1 MREVYRSL
9 RVEQVEGAAKML
21 NDANIET
28 SIQNGRSY
36 KGGRRRGFSYRETPD
51 SPKAAVLYVT
61 HNGDLPE
68 ARKLLREAGLME
80 PGQRESYLP
89 QELQFEAKEDRTT
102 KGVINA
108 RRLRTILLMM
118 IVIIL
123 ALFTFFGPYFAQ
135 Q

>member
-9 RVEQVEGAAKML
+9 RVEQVEGAATLL
-21 NDANIET
+21 NEAGIET

-68 ARKLLREAGLME
+68 ARKLLRDAGLME
-80 PGQRESYLP
+80 PEQRESYLP
-89 QELQFEAKEDRTT
+89 QELQFQRREEKKPRIDP
-102 KGVINA
+102 
-108 RRLRTILLMM
+108 RRLRTVLLMM
-118 IVIIL
+118 IVIII
-123 ALFTFFGPYFAQ
+123 ALFTFFGPYLAR
-135 Q
+135 

>member
-9 RVEQVEGAAKML
+9 RVEQVEGAATLL
-21 NDANIET
+21 NEAGIET

-68 ARKLLREAGLME
+68 ARKLLRDAGLME

-89 QELQFEAKEDRTT
+89 QELQFQRREEKKPRIDP
-102 KGVINA
+102 
-108 RRLRTILLMM
+108 RRLRTVLLMM
-118 IVIIL
+118 IVIII
-123 ALFTFFGPYFAQ
+123 ALFTFFGPYLAR
-135 Q
+135 

>member
-9 RVEQVEGAAKML
+9 RVEQVEGAATLL
-21 NDANIET
+21 NEAGIET

-68 ARKLLREAGLME
+68 ARRLLREAGLME
-80 PGQRESYLP
+80 PGQRESYLS
-89 QELQFEAKEDRTT
+89 QDLQFQLREEKKPRIDP
-102 KGVINA
+102 
-108 RRLRTILLMM
+108 RRLRTVLLMM
-118 IVIIL
+118 IVIII
-123 ALFTFFGPYFAQ
+123 ALFTFFGPYLAR
-135 Q
+135 

>member
-9 RVEQVEGAAKML
+9 RVEQVEGAATLL
-21 NDANIET
+21 NEAGIET

-36 KGGRRRGFSYRETPD
+36 KGGRRRNFSFRETPD

-68 ARKLLREAGLME
+68 ARRLLREAGLME

-89 QELQFEAKEDRTT
+89 PELQFQQREEKKPRIDP
-102 KGVINA
+102 
-108 RRLRTILLMM
+108 RRLRTVLLMM
-118 IVIIL
+118 IVIII
-123 ALFTFFGPYFAQ
+123 ALFTFFGPYLAR
-135 Q
+135 

>member
-9 RVEQVEGAAKML
+9 RVEQVEGAATLL
-21 NDANIET
+21 NEAGIET

-68 ARKLLREAGLME
+68 ARRLLREAGLMD
-80 PGQRESYLP
+80 PGQRESYLS
-89 QELQFEAKEDRTT
+89 QELQFQMREEKKPRIDP
-102 KGVINA
+102 
-108 RRLRTILLMM
+108 RRLRTVLLMM
-118 IVIIL
+118 IVIII
-123 ALFTFFGPYFAQ
+123 ALFTFLGPYLAR
-135 Q
+135 

>member
-21 NDANIET
+21 NEANIET

-36 KGGRRRGFSYRETPD
+36 KGGRRRTFSYRETSD

-89 QELQFEAKEDRTT
+89 PELQIQPRVDRTE
-102 KGVINA
+102 KGVLNA

-118 IVIIL
+118 IVIVL
-123 ALFTFFGPYFAQ
+123 ALFTFFGPYLAQ

>member
-9 RVEQVEGAAKML
+9 RVEQVEGAATML
-21 NDANIET
+21 NEAGIET

-68 ARKLLREAGLME
+68 ARRLLREAGLME
-80 PGQRESYLP
+80 PGQRESYLS
-89 QELQFEAKEDRTT
+89 QDLQFQLREEKKPRIDP
-102 KGVINA
+102 
-108 RRLRTILLMM
+108 RRLRTVLLMM
-118 IVIIL
+118 IVIII
-123 ALFTFFGPYFAQ
+123 ALFTFFGPYLAR
-135 Q
+135 